1 MIISLIINERIL
13 PKISFLKVLRYTTP
27 RLCSMSHLRLHA
39 GLCVLKLAGEP
50 SCFDLIPLELF
61 QEVAWLI
68 QDPCPQVKQAMLNKL
83 QVGNCLN

>member
-1 MIISLIINERIL
+1 
-13 PKISFLKVLRYTTP
+13 
-27 RLCSMSHLRLHA
+27 MSHLRLHA
-39 GLCVLKLAGEP
+39 GLCVLKLAAEP

-83 QVGNCLN
+83 QVRLKFTVFRDWAEN